1 MNRIEPSEYEP
12 TLFDRH
18 GPGAADSLRAWAY
31 GLMVFGISLSAFTLQ
46 RGFSLA
52 ALVGCALAGIATA
65 GVGLLVSQAVG
76 GAWKRALVDG
86 TSTPYKEQYSYQQ
99 ALVMQG
105 KIDEALESYE
115 GVIAEKPDAVD
126 VRLRAA
132 ELYVKERA
140 NHARAADLFRQVQR
154 CDGASSGEWI
164 LATNRLVDLLAG
176 PLETPGRAAV
186 ELRRLI
192 ERYPSSAAAEHAR
205 AALRTLKALSARE

>member
-1 MNRIEPSEYEP
+1 MSRAEPSEYKP

-18 GPGAADSLRAWAY
+18 GPGAADYLRAWAY
-31 GLMVFGISLSAFTLQ
+31 GLMVFGVSLSAFTLQ

-52 ALVGCALAGIATA
+52 ALFGCAFAGIATA
-65 GVGLLVSQAVG
+65 GVGLVVGQAVG

-115 GVIAEKPDAVD
+115 AVITERPDAVD
-126 VRLRAA
+126 ARLRAA
-132 ELYVKERA
+132 ELYVKDRA
-140 NHARAADLFRQVQR
+140 NHARAAELFRQVQR
-154 CDGASSGEWI
+154 FDGASAGEWI
-164 LATNRLVDLLAG
+164 LATNRLIDLLAG
-176 PLETPGRAAV
+176 PLENPGRAAV

-205 AALRTLKALSARE
+205 AALKALKAL